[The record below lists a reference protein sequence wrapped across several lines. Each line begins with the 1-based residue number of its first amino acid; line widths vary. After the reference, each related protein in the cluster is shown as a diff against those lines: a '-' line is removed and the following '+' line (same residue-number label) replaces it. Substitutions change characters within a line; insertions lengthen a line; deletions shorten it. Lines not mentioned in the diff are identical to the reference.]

1 MISFDEKKLF
11 DIEILYVEDV
21 LIELKKNGLMI
32 KSKTFYICIKFFYL
46 KKTIEI
52 KMLKK
57 HYA

>member
-46 KKTIEI
+46 KKLS
-52 KMLKK
+52 K
-57 HYA
+57 